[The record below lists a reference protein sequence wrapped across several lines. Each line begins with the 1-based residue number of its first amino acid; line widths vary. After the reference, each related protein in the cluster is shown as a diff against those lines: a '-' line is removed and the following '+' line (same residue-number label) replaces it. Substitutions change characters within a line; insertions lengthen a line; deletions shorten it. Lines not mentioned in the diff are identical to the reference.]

1 MCQEEDYTPSGDKEA
16 FLTKSTKSVL
26 SVLSKLRLN
35 EGKDVRFSAAPSL
48 KLFYTILFI
57 ILTASATN

>member
-35 EGKDVRFSAAPSL
+35 K
-48 KLFYTILFI
+48 I
-57 ILTASATN
+57 ATRWPAEAVA